1 MNDANLQTFRKIR
14 PLTIQKSAILRYDSH
29 HFCEQTR
36 LTFMQQQYNPS
47 QIEPAVQQYWAENKV
62 FKAIKDT
69 SKEKYY
75 CLSMF
80 PYPSGRLHMGH
91 VRNYTIGDV
100 VSRYQRM
107 NGKNVLQP
115 IGWDAFGLPA
125 EGAAIK
131 NKTAPAKWTYENIE
145 YMKNQLKMLGFGYDW
160 DREIATCRPEY
171 YKWEQWF
178 FTELY
183 KKGLVYK
190 KTSTVNWCPNDETV
204 LANEQVHEGCC
215 WRCDTPVEQ
224 KEIPQWF
231 IKITDYAE
239 QLLGGL
245 DQLPQWP
252 DMVKTMQRN
261 WIGRSEGVEIT
272 FDVADTAEKVSVY
285 TTRPDTFYGVSYLG
299 IAAAHPL
306 AELAA
311 EKNPQLAEFIREAKN
326 AKVAEADLATMEK
339 KGMATGL
346 FAIHPLTGEKLPIW
360 VANFVL
366 MHYGTGAVMAVPAHD
381 QRDFEFAQKYSLPI
395 KQVIAPLA
403 DEEIDLTKQAFVEH
417 GKLVNSAEFD
427 GLDFDAA
434 FNGIADKLEKLGVGK
449 RQVNYRLRDWGV
461 SRQRYWGAPIPML
474 TLPNGETVPA
484 PIEDLPI
491 ILPEDVVMDGV
502 KSPIKADPNWA
513 KTTFNGEPALKETDT
528 FDTFMESSWYYARY
542 TSPSYAEGM
551 LDKDEA
557 NYWLPVDQYIGG
569 IEHATM
575 HLLYFRFFHKL
586 LRDAGFVTSDEP
598 AQKLLCQGMVLA
610 DAFYYTSPTNERIWV
625 SPTQVTL
632 ERDEKGR
639 IIKATDPEGRELVH
653 TGMTKM
659 SKSKNNGIDPQEMVE
674 KYGADTVR
682 LFMMFA
688 SPAEMTL
695 EWQESGVEGAKR
707 FLGRVWNLV
716 YEYSQNPA
724 KTALD
729 VTALS
734 ADQKALRRDVHK
746 TIAKVSDDIG
756 RRQTFNTAIAAVMEL
771 MNKLTRAPLESE
783 QDRAVMA
790 EALSAVV
797 RMLYPITPH
806 ICFELWKALG
816 NESNIDHAEWV
827 KADETAMVED
837 EKLIV
842 VQVNGK
848 VRGKVTV
855 AADADEETVKTVA
868 FADEN
873 VKKFTDNTQIVKVIY
888 VPGKLL
894 NVVVKPQ

>member
-1 MNDANLQTFRKIR
+1 
-14 PLTIQKSAILRYDSH
+14 
-29 HFCEQTR
+29 
-36 LTFMQQQYNPS
+36 MQQHYRPDL
-47 QIEPAVQQYWAENKV
+47 IEPAVQQYWAENKV

-145 YMKNQLKMLGFGYDW
+145 YMKKQLKMLGFGYDW

-272 FDVADTAEKVSVY
+272 FDVADTAEKVAVY

-346 FAIHPLTGEKLPIW
+346 FAIHPLTSEKLPIW

-381 QRDFEFAQKYSLPI
+381 QRDFEFAQKYGLPI

-551 LDKDEA
+551 LDKEEA

-729 VTALS
+729 VIALS

-771 MNKLTRAPLESE
+771 MNKLTRAPLDSE

-827 KADETAMVED
+827 KADKAAMVED

>member
-1 MNDANLQTFRKIR
+1 
-14 PLTIQKSAILRYDSH
+14 
-29 HFCEQTR
+29 
-36 LTFMQQQYNPS
+36 MQQHYRPDL
-47 QIEPAVQQYWAENKV
+47 IEPAVQQYWAENKV

-190 KTSTVNWCPNDETV
+190 KNSTVNWCPNDVTV
-204 LANEQVHEGCC
+204 LANEQVHDGCC

-272 FDVADTAEKVSVY
+272 FDVADTAEKVAVY

-306 AELAA
+306 ADLAA
-311 EKNPQLAEFIREAKN
+311 EKNPELAEFIREAKN

-427 GLDFDAA
+427 GLDFDGA

-771 MNKLTRAPLESE
+771 MNKLTRAPLENE

-827 KADETAMVED
+827 KADEAAMVED